1 MFVFLA
7 VHAPASHGSP
17 LPATYDGSMCLESSF
32 RCGDVEI
39 RYPFYL
45 ANATQATADYSGN
58 YSADTPIFEISCQGE
73 GPSVSP
79 VIRLSGESYT
89 VVCASLSAPN
99 RAASLELVVKMGP
112 DLSEII
118 WARQEN

>member
-1 MFVFLA
+1 MSVLPRLLATAMASHLPRLPFLMFVFLA

-39 RYPFYL
+39 RYPFYI

-58 YSADTPIFEISCQGE
+58 YSADTPILR
-73 GPSVSP
+73 SP
-79 VIRLSGESYT
+79 
-89 VVCASLSAPN
+89 A
-99 RAASLELVVKMGP
+99 RARGRA
-112 DLSEII
+112 
-118 WARQEN
+118 